1 MTVQMKETMM
11 YHLVRI
17 GMDTSK
23 KVFQLH
29 GIDAEKRGVLS
40 RRLSR
45 HQMIGFFE
53 KLLPTMISIEACGA
67 SHH

>member
-1 MTVQMKETMM
+1 MH
-11 YHLVRI
+11 HLIRI

-23 KVFQLH
+23 KVFQIH
-29 GIDAEKRGVLS
+29 GMNAEMRGVLS
-40 RRLSR
+40 QRLSR

>member
-1 MTVQMKETMM
+1 MRETMM
-11 YHLVRI
+11 HHLVRI
-17 GMDTSK
+17 GVDTSK
-23 KVFQLH
+23 KVFQIH
-29 GIDAEKRGVLS
+29 GMNAEKLGVLS
-40 RRLSR
+40 WRLSR

>member
-1 MTVQMKETMM
+1 M
-11 YHLVRI
+11 YRLVRI

-23 KVFQLH
+23 KVFHIH

-53 KLLPTMISIEACGA
+53 KRLPTMISIEACGA